1 MPHESAE
8 QLVDELSTLFGID
21 PEYYDIFGRRHVVT
35 LETKCAILAAMGVR
49 TGNPAELAG
58 ELAAF
63 HEAIWRQPC
72 EPVLVQRVGSD
83 GTWSFRM
90 PGQED
95 VDNAVRIEWSLRDE
109 AGRYLFTEQ
118 AGPGLQPT
126 DSILLHDQHYW
137 RFHLPLP
144 AGLAAGYYDLAAVG
158 RSSSHQVHGSLRLI
172 IVPTHCYQPAQM
184 ATGGR
189 FWGVSLQLYA
199 LRSAR
204 NWGVGDF
211 TDLFQWAEWVSTEL
225 GAGII
230 GLNPLHALKNS
241 RPYHISP
248 YSPDSRFY
256 LNALYVDVE
265 QAPEFQQSSEA
276 QEVAGEEGFLSC
288 LEALRKSDTVDYER
302 VAVMKRRVL
311 NALFETFEELHFRTD
326 GNRRV
331 ACTTRGEEFEHYL
344 QDEGDALQAFA
355 LFQVLYEQFSKRSPP
370 QPVWQDWP
378 EAYRNPGSI
387 ASQEFFATHARQV
400 RFHQYVQWL
409 AHEQLRRVHERTREL
424 AMPIGLYHDLALG
437 SDRGGSDAWIFQSL
451 LALGADCGCPP
462 DAFQVLYEQF
472 SKRSPPQPVWQD
484 WPEAYRNPGSIA
496 SQEFFATHARQVR
509 FHQYVQ
515 WLAHEQLRR
524 VHERTRELAMPIGLY
539 HDLALGSDRGGS
551 DAWIFQSLLA
561 LGADCGCPPDA
572 FAPEGQN
579 WGLPPVNPHAL
590 RRTGYRMF
598 IDLIRKNLQ
607 YGGAI
612 RLDHVMSLFR
622 LFWIPRGMP
631 PSAGAYVQYPWDDLL
646 GILALESARHHAV
659 IVGEDLGTVPDLV
672 RDKLHAAGV
681 LSYRVFYFERG
692 NDGEWKRPAMYPRQA
707 LAVVTTHDLPTLA
720 GFWDGEDLR
729 LRERLGFYPDE
740 SAYRRA
746 VDERQRDKA
755 GIARALQQEG
765 VWPSGTDEAVAL
777 HQPLSPDLTGAIHT
791 YVAQSPSSFMLVT
804 LEDLVGDATQ
814 VNLPGTLDSYPNW
827 SHKTPLTLD
836 EVKASLQARQ
846 LATILKSARP

>member
-118 AGPGLQPT
+118 AGPGLRPT

-387 ASQEFFATHARQV
+387 E
-400 RFHQYVQWL
+400 
-409 AHEQLRRVHERTREL
+409 
-424 AMPIGLYHDLALG
+424 
-437 SDRGGSDAWIFQSL
+437 
-451 LALGADCGCPP
+451 
-462 DAFQVLYEQF
+462 
-472 SKRSPPQPVWQD
+472 
-484 WPEAYRNPGSIA
+484 

>member
-462 DAFQVLYEQF
+462 DAF
-472 SKRSPPQPVWQD
+472 
-484 WPEAYRNPGSIA
+484 
-496 SQEFFATHARQVR
+496 
-509 FHQYVQ
+509 
-515 WLAHEQLRR
+515 
-524 VHERTRELAMPIGLY
+524 
-539 HDLALGSDRGGS
+539 
-551 DAWIFQSLLA
+551 
-561 LGADCGCPPDA
+561 
-572 FAPEGQN
+572 APEGQN

>member
-387 ASQEFFATHARQV
+387 E
-400 RFHQYVQWL
+400 
-409 AHEQLRRVHERTREL
+409 
-424 AMPIGLYHDLALG
+424 
-437 SDRGGSDAWIFQSL
+437 
-451 LALGADCGCPP
+451 
-462 DAFQVLYEQF
+462 
-472 SKRSPPQPVWQD
+472 
-484 WPEAYRNPGSIA
+484 

-777 HQPLSPDLTGAIHT
+777 HQPLSPELTGAIHT

>member
-118 AGPGLQPT
+118 AGPGLRPT

-387 ASQEFFATHARQV
+387 E
-400 RFHQYVQWL
+400 
-409 AHEQLRRVHERTREL
+409 
-424 AMPIGLYHDLALG
+424 
-437 SDRGGSDAWIFQSL
+437 
-451 LALGADCGCPP
+451 
-462 DAFQVLYEQF
+462 
-472 SKRSPPQPVWQD
+472 
-484 WPEAYRNPGSIA
+484 

-646 GILALESARHHAV
+646 GILALESARHQAV

>member
-118 AGPGLQPT
+118 AGPGLRPT

-462 DAFQVLYEQF
+462 DAF
-472 SKRSPPQPVWQD
+472 
-484 WPEAYRNPGSIA
+484 
-496 SQEFFATHARQVR
+496 
-509 FHQYVQ
+509 
-515 WLAHEQLRR
+515 
-524 VHERTRELAMPIGLY
+524 
-539 HDLALGSDRGGS
+539 
-551 DAWIFQSLLA
+551 
-561 LGADCGCPPDA
+561 
-572 FAPEGQN
+572 APEGQN

-646 GILALESARHHAV
+646 GILALESARHQAV

>member
-387 ASQEFFATHARQV
+387 E
-400 RFHQYVQWL
+400 
-409 AHEQLRRVHERTREL
+409 
-424 AMPIGLYHDLALG
+424 
-437 SDRGGSDAWIFQSL
+437 
-451 LALGADCGCPP
+451 
-462 DAFQVLYEQF
+462 
-472 SKRSPPQPVWQD
+472 
-484 WPEAYRNPGSIA
+484 

>member
-109 AGRYLFTEQ
+109 AGRYLFTGQ

-387 ASQEFFATHARQV
+387 E
-400 RFHQYVQWL
+400 
-409 AHEQLRRVHERTREL
+409 
-424 AMPIGLYHDLALG
+424 
-437 SDRGGSDAWIFQSL
+437 
-451 LALGADCGCPP
+451 
-462 DAFQVLYEQF
+462 
-472 SKRSPPQPVWQD
+472 
-484 WPEAYRNPGSIA
+484 

-646 GILALESARHHAV
+646 GILALESARHQAV

>member
-158 RSSSHQVHGSLRLI
+158 TSSSHQVHGSLRLI

-462 DAFQVLYEQF
+462 DAF
-472 SKRSPPQPVWQD
+472 
-484 WPEAYRNPGSIA
+484 
-496 SQEFFATHARQVR
+496 
-509 FHQYVQ
+509 
-515 WLAHEQLRR
+515 
-524 VHERTRELAMPIGLY
+524 
-539 HDLALGSDRGGS
+539 
-551 DAWIFQSLLA
+551 
-561 LGADCGCPPDA
+561 
-572 FAPEGQN
+572 APEGQN

-646 GILALESARHHAV
+646 GILALESARHQAV

>member
-387 ASQEFFATHARQV
+387 E
-400 RFHQYVQWL
+400 
-409 AHEQLRRVHERTREL
+409 
-424 AMPIGLYHDLALG
+424 
-437 SDRGGSDAWIFQSL
+437 
-451 LALGADCGCPP
+451 
-462 DAFQVLYEQF
+462 
-472 SKRSPPQPVWQD
+472 
-484 WPEAYRNPGSIA
+484 

-646 GILALESARHHAV
+646 GILALESARHQAV

-740 SAYRRA
+740 SAYRLA